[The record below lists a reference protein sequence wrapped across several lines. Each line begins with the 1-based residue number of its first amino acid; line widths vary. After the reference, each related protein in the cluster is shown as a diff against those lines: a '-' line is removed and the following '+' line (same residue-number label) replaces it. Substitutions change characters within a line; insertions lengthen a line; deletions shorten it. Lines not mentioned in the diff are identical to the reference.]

1 MAGMIDEPLMKPL
14 TVAAIVAALALL
26 SGRSAHAQSTAS
38 GSHSKVHA
46 GKVVWITPTDGFTL
60 QVKTVAVSDTQLVV
74 SILGD
79 VKAYRWPEIRRIE
92 APDSIANGLIIGAI
106 FGGLVGYAL
115 DHPFVFGGI
124 GAAMGGWGDHLR
136 EGRKV
141 IYTGASPTVSVSPA
155 FGPKTIGVSAV
166 VRW

>member
-1 MAGMIDEPLMKPL
+1 MKPL

-26 SGRSAHAQSTAS
+26 SGRSAHAQSPAS

-46 GKVVWITPTDGFTL
+46 GKVVWITPTVGFTL

-115 DHPFVFGGI
+115 NHPFVFGGI

-155 FGPKTIGVSAV
+155 FGPKAIGVSAV